1 MRLADLTTTDAA
13 DALAVAEVAV
23 LPTGS
28 TEQHGPALPLST
40 DAVSAEAVATGLD
53 REDAVVLP
61 TVPVGVSEHHRQFD
75 GTLWLSEGTYEA
87 VVREILAAIASHGVR
102 KAVIVNGHGGNRAA
116 NTRAAHRLR
125 NEEVAFVAPWSWF
138 DGVPDELYDS
148 LFDEGGGHAD
158 AGESSVMLHL
168 REGLVREDRLDDAQA
183 GAPEDWG
190 REVAGA
196 AVGFDTLD
204 FSETGATGKPTQA
217 NADAGQQ
224 LIEAGVESLEEL
236 VDWLAE
242 RPLEELWPKPH
253 K

>member
-13 DALAVAEVAV
+13 DGLAAAEVAL

-40 DAVSAEAVATGLD
+40 DAVSAETVAARLERD
-53 REDAVVLP
+53 DVVQLP
-61 TVPVGVSEHHRQFD
+61 TVPVGVSEHHRQFH
-75 GTLWLSEGTYEA
+75 GTLWLSEGTYES
-87 VVREILAAIASHGVR
+87 VVRETLASVASHGLR
-102 KAVIVNGHGGNRAA
+102 KAIIVNGHGGNEAANARAA
-116 NTRAAHRLR
+116 RRLR
-125 NEEVAFVAPWSWF
+125 AEGTAFAAPWSWF
-138 DGVPDELYDS
+138 DGVPEELSDG

-168 REGLVREDRLDDAQA
+168 RDGLVDRDALEAAEA
-183 GAPEDWG
+183 GGVDSWG

-204 FSETGATGKPTQA
+204 FSESGATGKPTQA
-217 NADAGQQ
+217 REEAGRQLIDAGVDA
-224 LIEAGVESLEEL
+224 LDEL
-236 VDWLAE
+236 VDWLVE
-242 RPLEELWPKPH
+242 RPIEELWPKPH

>member
-1 MRLADLTTTDAA
+1 MKLADLTTTDAA
-13 DALAVAEVAV
+13 DALAAAEVAV

-40 DAVSAEAVATGLD
+40 DAVSAAAVASGLD
-53 REDAVVLP
+53 RDDVVQLP

-87 VVREILAAIASHGVR
+87 VVRETLEAVASHGVR

-116 NTRAAHRLR
+116 NERAARRLR
-125 NEEVAFVAPWSWF
+125 TDEVAFVAPWSWF
-138 DGVPDELYDS
+138 DGVSEALYDD

-168 REGLVREDRLDDAQA
+168 REGLVHEDRLAEAEA

-190 REVAGA
+190 QEVAGA
-196 AVGFDTLD
+196 SVGFDTID
-204 FSETGATGKPTQA
+204 FSGTGATGKPTQA
-217 NADAGQQ
+217 DADAGRQ
-224 LIEAGVESLEEL
+224 LIEAGVDALDEL
-236 VDWLAE
+236 VDWLAA